1 MVFNMRQHLPIKH
14 AISCLAFIIFLLPS
28 LTAHAKGSNLVFF
41 DFDSHVLSKDSK
53 EQIADIMTTNQR
65 PDDVLIRVIGHADLS
80 GANNYNHALS
90 RKRARA
96 VKNEIVLQG
105 IPRENIDIV
114 GMGEYRPIILT
125 ENGVRELRNRRAEIQ
140 ISDASASSQDNIQ
153 PKESANKTEETEKRN
168 HWPGLIPFLILFL
181 AF

>member
-1 MVFNMRQHLPIKH
+1 
-14 AISCLAFIIFLLPS
+14 
-28 LTAHAKGSNLVFF
+28 
-41 DFDSHVLSKDSK
+41 
-53 EQIADIMTTNQR
+53 
-65 PDDVLIRVIGHADLS
+65 
-80 GANNYNHALS
+80 LS